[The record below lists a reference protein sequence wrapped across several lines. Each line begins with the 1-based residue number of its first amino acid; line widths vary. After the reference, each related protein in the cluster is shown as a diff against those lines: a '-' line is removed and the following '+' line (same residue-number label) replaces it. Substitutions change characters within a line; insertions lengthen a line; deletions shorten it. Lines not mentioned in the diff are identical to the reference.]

1 MAGLSSR
8 DSVSACLGGRTVAS
22 DAAGFYHMFQ
32 MGEDRPGRRAVHFLW
47 QVFVQTLHDLGD
59 GMKAAIQTSQDL
71 AFAHAAVAG
80 IGTGEGNGVGY
91 FRAMRRP
98 EHGLL
103 SLRDL
108 AKWLKPI
115 YSDNACGCT
124 YLDHRLAEVDLGM
137 ARRMM
142 QRHESL
148 ARQLP
153 PGPDI
158 VPHDDVA
165 AGKPVLVP

>member
-1 MAGLSSR
+1 MTGAVPCHEPEANETRSQPTPHRSNQ
-8 DSVSACLGGRTVAS
+8 S
-22 DAAGFYHMFQ
+22 D
-32 MGEDRPGRRAVHFLW
+32 
-47 QVFVQTLHDLGD
+47 
-59 GMKAAIQTSQDL
+59 
-71 AFAHAAVAG
+71 
-80 IGTGEGNGVGY
+80 
-91 FRAMRRP
+91 
-98 EHGLL
+98 
-103 SLRDL
+103 
-108 AKWLKPI
+108 
-115 YSDNACGCT
+115 T

-148 ARQLP
+148 ARQLL